1 MEDPKVE
8 SSNEQ
13 MAKAF
18 TKLIHEITDHRVRQG
33 ITPVYSNTLHFDASD
48 LDFTILFGQ
57 ARPFPPDPSSV
68 DWRAAVTLPWVTA
81 KLLSYYLQINLKI
94 YESEH
99 GEVEIPVTM
108 LPPVP
113 GPKDSE
119 ATNRNDIVDFV
130 EKLRAELLSEPKAS
144 SPR

>member
-8 SSNEQ
+8 SNNEQ

-18 TKLIHEITDHRVRQG
+18 ITLVHEVTDQRVRQG
-33 ITPVYSNTLHFDASD
+33 ITPVYSNSLHFDASD
-48 LDFTILFGQ
+48 LDLTILFGQ
-57 ARPFPPDPSSV
+57 TRPFPDPNSI
-68 DWRAAVTLPWVTA
+68 DWRTAITLPWVTA
-81 KLLSYYLQINLKI
+81 KLLSYYLQINLRI

-99 GEVEIPVTM
+99 GRIKIPSAM

-119 ATNRNDIVDFV
+119 ATTRNEIVEFV
-130 EKLRAELLSEPKAS
+130 EKMRAELLSP
-144 SPR
+144 

>member
-1 MEDPKVE
+1 MEDPKVV

-13 MAKAF
+13 MANAF
-18 TKLIHEITDHRVRQG
+18 IKLVHELSDHRVRQG

-57 ARPFPPDPSSV
+57 TRPFPDPALV

-99 GEVEIPVTM
+99 ATIKIPSTM

-119 ATNRNDIVDFV
+119 ATNRNDIVEFV
-130 EKLRAELLSEPKAS
+130 EKLRADLLSEP
-144 SPR
+144 